1 MTQLVDRYLLYRI
14 RAKRDAEA
22 FAKIYDRHVDI
33 IYRFV
38 VFKLPRKEDAQD
50 VTAEVFTRLWQYVQQ
65 PKAIKNI
72 RALLYQIARN
82 LVADFYRNKEKEP
95 DIQEADVTFEDETAS
110 NVSYTDSGRSSEII
124 EARGEMSIVLAQM
137 EKLKEDYRDVLA
149 LRLIDELSFDEIA
162 VILGKQVGH
171 VRVIY
176 HRALKAIKQV
186 NES

>member
-22 FAKIYDRHVDI
+22 FAKIYDRHVDT

-38 VFKLPRKEDAQD
+38 VFKLPKKEDAQD
-50 VTAEVFTRLWQYVQQ
+50 VTAETFTRLWQYIQQ
-65 PKAIKNI
+65 PKSIKNV

-82 LVADFYRNKEKEP
+82 LVSDFYRNKEKEP
-95 DIQEADVTFEDETAS
+95 VIEETDVTFESELTS
-110 NVSYTDSGRSSEII
+110 NVTYTDSGRSSEII
-124 EARGEMSIVLAQM
+124 EARGEISIVLAQM

-149 LRLIDELSFDEIA
+149 LRLMDELSFDEIA
-162 VILGKQVGH
+162 TILGKQVGH

-176 HRALKAIKQV
+176 HRALKAIKQI
-186 NES
+186 NEP